1 MGAATT
7 EQIYLRLASL
17 LLQCVFLLASGFAN
31 AQDQLHTYPH
41 WQAMRV
47 IKDSHGEWTAN
58 EAWQHSLSQE
68 VTHLS
73 HPHQAIQAIDAK
85 VVWAAWSLP
94 DAVTQQ
100 LPVWLGIHLPACVDV
115 QLWLRWNRGE
125 WQLQPL
131 EHEQRVTKPGE
142 GHLLPVWAIHD
153 ASLRHIDVLLK
164 IQNPGLVQLPLWLHK
179 PENFMR
185 LQWKYALMYGVLL
198 VLLLT
203 GMVYALSLLRFF
215 ERQALF
221 VFIGILFMHFAFLC
235 WTSGLGRMLLP
246 ALQRSHAVLAAES
259 AICLWVVLST
269 FHMRS
274 TVCLDNKFGL
284 LGKSLRCWGLC
295 AGLLILLSSGLWFV
309 HDHRMTGKILSA
321 HMLFM
326 LLCCAWHLKQKIN
339 FKSMCHA
346 AVWLLYTLALSIY
359 AWADKLRL
367 HPADA
372 LLLSS
377 VMSVSAILLT
387 GWANCWRLMSQ
398 RKNLQQKLAL
408 VQHDMWQPL
417 QSVQLYAHA
426 MTQAGPEQLPRLV
439 SGLQLAAGHVND
451 FMQQMQI
458 LSGVHKSEAHWLSEQ
473 QMVTADALL
482 APLITECQ
490 PLAHWQRVSLRYR
503 KNQSILQVNV
513 PAVQRI
519 LRNLINNALAYTPA
533 GGRVLIGCRSRAG
546 QLWIFCLD
554 NGKGMSPEQLKQC
567 TQAYRRFET
576 NADGCDHQG
585 LGLYSV
591 KKIAEQMRLPLR
603 MQSTQG
609 KGSMMGFA
617 VPLAAT
623 AGRLGPAA

>member
-1 MGAATT
+1 MDSATT
-7 EQIYLRLASL
+7 EQIYLRFAAL
-17 LLQCVFLLASGFAN
+17 LLQSTFLLAGGFAN
-31 AQDQLHTYPH
+31 AQDQLHNYPH
-41 WQAMRV
+41 WQDMRV
-47 IKDSHGEWTAN
+47 MKDSHGEWTAN
-58 EAWQHSLSQE
+58 EAWQNSLSDE

-85 VVWAAWSLP
+85 VVWVAWSLP

-115 QLWLRWNRGE
+115 QLWLRWNRGD
-125 WQLQPL
+125 WQLHPL
-131 EHEQRVTKPGE
+131 EHEQRLAQLGE

-164 IQNPGLVQLPLWLHK
+164 IQSPGRVQLPVWLQK
-179 PENFMR
+179 PETLMR

-203 GMVYALSLLRFF
+203 VMAYAFCLMRFF
-215 ERQALF
+215 DRHSLF
-221 VFIGILFMHFAFLC
+221 VFIGMLFMHFVFLC

-246 ALQRSHAVLAAES
+246 VLQQSHAVLAAES
-259 AICLWVVLST
+259 AICLWVLLST
-269 FHMRS
+269 LHMRS
-274 TVCLDNKFGL
+274 AVCLDHKLDL
-284 LGKSLRCWGLC
+284 LGKSLLCWGLC
-295 AGLLILLSSGLWFV
+295 GGLLILLFSRLWFL
-309 HDHRMTGKILSA
+309 HDHSMTGNILSA
-321 HMLFM
+321 HMLLM
-326 LLCCAWHLKQKIN
+326 LLCCAWFLKQKVN
-339 FKSMCHA
+339 LKSMCHV

-372 LLLSS
+372 LLMSG

-426 MTQAGPEQLPRLV
+426 MSKAEPEQLPRLV
-439 SGLQLAAGHVND
+439 NGMQLAAGHVND
-451 FMQQMQI
+451 FMQQMQV
-458 LSGVHKSEAHWLSEQ
+458 LSGVLKADAHLLSELQ
-473 QMVTADALL
+473 VVTADALL
-482 APLITECQ
+482 APLITECL

-503 KNQSILQVNV
+503 KNHSILQVNV

-519 LRNLINNALAYTPA
+519 LRNLINNALAYTPP
-533 GGRVLIGCRSRAG
+533 GGRVLIGSRSRAG

-576 NADGCDHQG
+576 DSDGCGHQG

-591 KKIAEQMRLPLR
+591 SQLAEQMRLPLH
-603 MQSTQG
+603 MQSAQG
-609 KGSMMGFA
+609 KGSMMGLA
-617 VPLAAT
+617 VPLIQAKAK
-623 AGRLGPAA
+623 AGARA

>member
-1 MGAATT
+1 MDAALA
-7 EQIYLRLASL
+7 EKNYLRYAAL
-17 LLQCVFLLASGFAN
+17 LLQCVFLLAIGFAN
-31 AQDQLHTYPH
+31 AQDQLNTYPH

-47 IKDSHGEWTAN
+47 IKDNHGEWTAK
-58 EAWQHSLSQE
+58 EAWQNSLSHE
-68 VTHLS
+68 VTYLS

-115 QLWLRWNRGE
+115 QLWLRWNRGD

-131 EHEQRVTKPGE
+131 EHEQRVTQPGE

-153 ASLRHIDVLLK
+153 ASLRRIDVLLK
-164 IQNPGLVQLPLWLHK
+164 IQNPGHVQLPVWLQK
-179 PENFMR
+179 PETLMR

-203 GMVYALSLLRFF
+203 VMAYAFCLMRFF
-215 ERQALF
+215 DRQALF
-221 VFIGILFMHFAFLC
+221 VFIGMLFAHCVFLC

-246 ALQRSHAVLAAES
+246 ALPQSHAVFAAES
-259 AICLWVVLST
+259 AICLWIVLST
-269 FHMRS
+269 FHMRLA
-274 TVCLDNKFGL
+274 VCLENKFDL
-284 LGKSLRCWGLC
+284 LGKSLLCWGLC
-295 AGLLILLSSGLWFV
+295 GGLLILLSSGFWFV
-309 HDHRMTGKILSA
+309 HDHSMTGYVLSA
-321 HMLFM
+321 HMLLM
-326 LLCCAWHLKQKIN
+326 LLCCAWRLKQKISLN
-339 FKSMCHA
+339 SICHA
-346 AVWLLYTLALSIY
+346 AVWFLYTLALSVY

-372 LLLSS
+372 VLLSS

-439 SGLQLAAGHVND
+439 NGMQLAAGHVND
-451 FMQQMQI
+451 FMQQMQV
-458 LSGVHKSEAHWLSEQ
+458 LSGVLKADVDWLSKLQ
-473 QMVTADALL
+473 VVTADALL
-482 APLITECQ
+482 APLITECL

-513 PAVQRI
+513 PAVQRM
-519 LRNLINNALAYTPA
+519 LRNLINNALTYTPA

-546 QLWIFCLD
+546 LLWIFCLD

-567 TQAYRRFET
+567 TKAYRRFES
-576 NADGCDHQG
+576 NAGGFNHLG

-591 KKIAEQMRLPLR
+591 KKMAEQMRLPLR
-603 MQSTQG
+603 LQSTQG

-617 VPLAAT
+617 VPLLQAKAAVGART
-623 AGRLGPAA
+623 